1 MGTPR
6 LVLLG
11 AQGAGK
17 TTLAVFEASPL
28 ARALTTLLSLIV
40 LLFVLAVLRPGR
52 ERPRPC

>member
-1 MGTPR
+1 M
-6 LVLLG
+6 VLLG
-11 AQGAGK
+11 APGAGK